1 MASAMCLLT
10 LATYKPK
17 KEGTMGSTIT
27 AILNDEAARTPQA
40 VEGVLQT
47 INELTQPWLA
57 TDEL

>member
-1 MASAMCLLT
+1 MCLLT

>member
-1 MASAMCLLT
+1 
-10 LATYKPK
+10 
-17 KEGTMGSTIT
+17 MGSTIT